1 MTNCEKVKQIC
12 EILGVEPE
20 EEFKINSSSSFYKLN
35 IDLELFVTR
44 DREHWYLSD
53 FSIGNIISYG
63 IIKIPQKPKLTN
75 KDKISIKFL
84 KNCGFHYVVY
94 EKNKLFYIFHVFE
107 NEPKKNTIVTGD
119 IVWTWRGAD
128 HFFPASIFDMV
139 IDDQEPLCLD
149 DFTEEDLKEN

>member
-1 MTNCEKVKQIC
+1 MNDKVKQIF
-12 EILGVEPE
+12 EILGLEPE
-20 EEFKINSSSSFYKLN
+20 EEFKINGWDIHYKFDCSLK
-35 IDLELFVTR
+35 LFFM
-44 DREHWYLSD
+44 SD
-53 FSIGNIISYG
+53 SNKWRPSAYTIADIIHYG
-63 IIKIPQKPKLTN
+63 IIKTPQKPKLSN

-94 EKNKLFYIFHVFE
+94 EKDKLFYVFRVFE

-149 DFTEEDLKEN
+149 DFTEEDLKEE